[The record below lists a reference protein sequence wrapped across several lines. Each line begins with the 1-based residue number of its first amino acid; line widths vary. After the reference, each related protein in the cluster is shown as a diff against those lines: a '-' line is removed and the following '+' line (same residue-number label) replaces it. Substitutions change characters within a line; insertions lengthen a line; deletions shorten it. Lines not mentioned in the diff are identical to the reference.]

1 MGRKHQDPQLHKK
14 KQRKTERNSSAALFL
29 LRATQLGLTMEDL
42 NNVSYGMVMDM
53 YFEYANDKED
63 YDEIASQEDMNNF

>member
-1 MGRKHQDPQLHKK
+1 
-14 KQRKTERNSSAALFL
+14 
-29 LRATQLGLTMEDL
+29 MEDL